1 MKSIKLASGFAVSA
15 LALAIAGQATA
26 QTQTS
31 MSATGEIKFQTI
43 WDIENSQYY
52 HSFDER
58 MPVEVEDDDE
68 VVEEVVPVDGPI
80 FNVTINVKNGPFSG
94 DVILGEDE
102 GKVAIQV
109 DNLQVNEGPISFGD
123 IGGVT
128 DSAGL
133 YEGLVEETALGD
145 EDEDTR
151 FGVNYGFRYTE
162 SSLGLSVQAE
172 SEFDSDLDSVP
183 PSAGPQF
190 FGLAAAIHQDLD
202 VAEFWLDG
210 QYRLATATDG
220 MENEATYNVGVALK
234 ATPVDQVTL
243 TGVYRIVD
251 DNDDNDRSVYAV
263 KLDVQATD
271 EVSLYAL
278 ILDKDVS
285 ESDSIIVRG
294 GLTASVAPFV
304 VEAGYEANLAT
315 PSAGLIF
322 TSATWTDGPLSASVG
337 LDYNLAE
344 FSDTDVE
351 AGFKVTA
358 GGKYTT
364 VSGIVYGAE
373 YTYADENFWDEDD
386 VVSQVELFASYSF

>member
-52 HSFDER
+52 HSFDDRTPDNE
-58 MPVEVEDDDE
+58 
-68 VVEEVVPVDGPI
+68 GI

-102 GKVAIQV
+102 GEVAIQV

-123 IGGVT
+123 IGRVT
-128 DSAGL
+128 ESASL
-133 YEGLVEETALGD
+133 YEGLVAETKLGD
-145 EDEDTR
+145 KDEDTR
-151 FGVNYGFRYTE
+151 FGVDYGFRYTE

-172 SEFDSDLDSVP
+172 SKFDSDSEEK
-183 PSAGPQF
+183 SAGPQF

-210 QYRLATATDG
+210 QYRLATDTDG
-220 MENEATYNVGVALK
+220 MANEATYNVGVALK

-243 TGVYRIVD
+243 TGVYRLV
-251 DNDDNDRSVYAV
+251 NDGDARGVYAA
-263 KLDVQATD
+263 KLEVQATN
-271 EVSLYAL
+271 EVSLYGL
-278 ILDKDVS
+278 VLDTDAATADNTIV
-285 ESDSIIVRG
+285 VRG

-304 VEAGYEANLAT
+304 VEAGYEANFAT
-315 PSAGLIF
+315 LSAGLIF
-322 TSATWTDGPLSASVG
+322 TKATWTDGPLSAFVG

-351 AGFKVTA
+351 AGFKASA
-358 GGKYTT
+358 GGDFTT
-364 VSGIVYGAE
+364 ASGIVYGAE
-373 YTYADENFWDEDD
+373 YTYAVEKFWDSGVKNEI
-386 VVSQVELFASYSF
+386 ELFASYSF